1 MRAATQKT
9 VATHPLRYAIVSVI
23 IKTFSSTR
31 EKSVELYNSP
41 SLFWSL
47 FVFSFKVFEE
57 YSNIQCYSKLV
68 KRDWFNW

>member
-9 VATHPLRYAIVSVI
+9 VATHPLRYATVSVI

-47 FVFSFKVFEE
+47 FEFSFKVFEE
-57 YSNIQCYSKLV
+57 YSMLFKTCLA
-68 KRDWFNW
+68 